1 MVKGASL
8 PVPFPFFI
16 FCLLQN
22 CTDQFKTDLLK
33 TTYIVQYM
41 RTAYF
46 AFESMEQKGR
56 KSNVYKND
64 KCTHIK
70 NQKSRAG
77 LCTFVEIDITMS
89 FSKAF

>member
-1 MVKGASL
+1 
-8 PVPFPFFI
+8 
-16 FCLLQN
+16 
-22 CTDQFKTDLLK
+22 
-33 TTYIVQYM
+33 M

>member
-1 MVKGASL
+1 
-8 PVPFPFFI
+8 
-16 FCLLQN
+16 
-22 CTDQFKTDLLK
+22 
-33 TTYIVQYM
+33 M

-77 LCTFVEIDITMS
+77 LSALSQTVAPIERRRTG
-89 FSKAF
+89 KVG